1 MLGVLAF
8 PLGCSRTSLLGA
20 SADARHDG
28 HALRLDVA
36 GAGPSDGAPY
46 ASADR
51 ASEPSPDEKVDSA
64 RDLPGDLAPD
74 LAPDLT
80 AARDSLPDLAPDQSR
95 DGSQDLAPDR
105 PQDLAIDLS
114 QDLTTATAPDSEAD
128 TGTDTGL
135 SICGGDWEYWGYPPS
150 VCGGRSFCAFENR
163 RCGHGPSSTFCQAM
177 PAQCPV
183 DVTPVCGCD
192 GKAYD
197 NACLAEMAGVDLS
210 QDGGCP
216 PPPGTFA
223 CGELFCADRQYCDI
237 MLQDEIG
244 FPASAS
250 CNPLPAGCG
259 DPPDCACLG
268 LSLFCFQMDAHLYVE
283 WGI

>member
-8 PLGCSRTSLLGA
+8 PLGCSRTSLRGA
-20 SADARHDG
+20 SADARPDG
-28 HALRLDVA
+28 HALRLDAA
-36 GAGPSDGAPY
+36 GAGPLDGAPD
-46 ASADR
+46 APPDR
-51 ASEPSPDEKVDSA
+51 VGEPSPDEKVDSA

-74 LAPDLT
+74 LTAP
-80 AARDSLPDLAPDQSR
+80 RDSLADLAPDQSR

-105 PQDLAIDLS
+105 PQDLAIDLV
-114 QDLTTATAPDSEAD
+114 QDLRTAPTPDSEAE

-135 SICGGDWEYWGYPPS
+135 SICGDDYWGYPPS
-150 VCGGRSFCAFENR
+150 VCGGRSFCAYQNR
-163 RCGHGPSSTFCQAM
+163 RCGHGPSATFCQAM
-177 PAQCPV
+177 PAQCPA
-183 DVTPVCGCD
+183 DVNPVCGCD

-197 NACLAEMAGVDLS
+197 NACLAQMAGVDIS

-223 CGELFCADRQYCDI
+223 CGELFCAERQYCDI

-244 FPASAS
+244 FPMSAS

-268 LSLFCFQMDAHLYVE
+268 LSLFCFQMDSHLYVE